1 MKRISAA
8 ALLLFALACASA
20 KEIAVLTIGNSFAQ
34 SAFVYLPSVVKSA
47 PGCSLHLEG
56 ANHGGCSL
64 SRHWRYIS
72 EEEKDPSVRRYR
84 NGKSTLR
91 QILQSRKWDIITIQQ
106 ASHESWRPETY
117 FPCAEKLRD
126 YIKKCAPTAEIC
138 IQQTWSYRSDDPR
151 ISKGGKWNIDQSE
164 MFARAEKNYAD
175 AAKKLGLRVI
185 PTGKAVQNYRSQETR
200 PFEPRGF
207 SNCRYPDLPPQ
218 AGDIVGRT
226 YWRKQKDGE
235 MRIARDTI
243 HLNDSGNYLQAC
255 VWFGFLFDKNP
266 EEISFVPDTIGNSQA
281 AKLRSIAARTLAEF
295 RQPKDAR

>member
-1 MKRISAA
+1 MKRIFAA

-72 EEEKDPSVRRYR
+72 EEENDPSVRRYR

-185 PTGKAVQNYRSQETR
+185 PTAKPCKITARRKRAPSSRATFQTAAI
-200 PFEPRGF
+200 PTFPRRRATSWEEHTGA
-207 SNCRYPDLPPQ
+207 SK
-218 AGDIVGRT
+218 RT
-226 YWRKQKDGE
+226 
-235 MRIARDTI
+235 
-243 HLNDSGNYLQAC
+243 
-255 VWFGFLFDKNP
+255 
-266 EEISFVPDTIGNSQA
+266 
-281 AKLRSIAARTLAEF
+281 AKCA
-295 RQPKDAR
+295 